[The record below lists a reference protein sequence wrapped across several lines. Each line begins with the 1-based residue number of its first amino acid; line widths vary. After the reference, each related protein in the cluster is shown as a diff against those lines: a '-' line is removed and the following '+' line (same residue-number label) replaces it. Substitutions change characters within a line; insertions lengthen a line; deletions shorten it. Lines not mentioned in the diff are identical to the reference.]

1 MPRRRHDARARVAHY
16 AAPALF
22 LLGVTIAVLL
32 IRAGLQQPAGT
43 TTTSTRPVL
52 STGATTATTRAAGS
66 KRRFYTVQTGDS
78 LTSIADS
85 LALTGGW
92 TALYVENQQVIGD
105 DPNLILPGERLLVD
119 VGSDGETGE

>member
-66 KRRFYTVQTGDS
+66 KKRFYTVQTGD
-78 LTSIADS
+78 TFGTIAAKVGIS
-85 LALTGGW
+85 
-92 TALYVENQQVIGD
+92 V
-105 DPNLILPGERLLVD
+105 ERLQALNPGVSSNALQ
-119 VGSDGETGE
+119 VGQKLRTR